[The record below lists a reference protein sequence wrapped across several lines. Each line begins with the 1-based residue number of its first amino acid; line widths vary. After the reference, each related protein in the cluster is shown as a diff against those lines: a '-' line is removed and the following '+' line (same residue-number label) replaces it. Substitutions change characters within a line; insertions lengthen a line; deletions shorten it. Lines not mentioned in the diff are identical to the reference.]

1 MEDIPFSYPGTKE
14 EKLLKKLSLG
24 IDSNSKNKYSIS
36 LLGYHSYLE
45 IKINTMAQMPKLY
58 KEKFSLDKI
67 KKISKYFLICE
78 SISDVISSI
87 EPNINQSK
95 IIEEKNT
102 FKFIISL
109 NHPLCKEA
117 IFIIPEKIKIF
128 DSTELYHII
137 TELRNNN
144 QNQQNIINQQQEIIK
159 NLQINVNDLMR
170 WVKTLEE
177 KMKIKEKEEKEK
189 EKRLYLDLKDSN
201 IIPND
206 YEKEKAIK
214 KWINPFKK
222 IKFELLFRKSRDG
235 SSCKT
240 FHKYC
245 DNKGPSLTLVETSKG
260 YKFGGYTPFSFK
272 SKEGYSPD
280 NDNETFI
287 FSLNLMKKFNK
298 LKEESLVY
306 FAPNFGPCFG
316 HGGSDFYI
324 YTNLNFGKTINKS
337 FLINSELTNGEQGDY
352 NVNELEI
359 YKVII

>member
-1 MEDIPFSYPGTKE
+1 M
-14 EKLLKKLSLG
+14 
-24 IDSNSKNKYSIS
+24 NKI
-36 LLGYHSYLE
+36 
-45 IKINTMAQMPKLY
+45 PKLY
-58 KEKFSLDKI
+58 KEKFSLDTI

-87 EPNINQSK
+87 EPNINQSS

-102 FKFIISL
+102 LKFIISL

-128 DSTELYHII
+128 DSAELYHII

-144 QNQQNIINQQQEIIK
+144 QNQQNIIKQQQEIIN
-159 NLQINVNDLMR
+159 NLQISVNDLMGR
-170 WVKTLEE
+170 MNTLEE
-177 KMKIKEKEEKEK
+177 KIKKKEMEEKEK
-189 EKRLYLDLKDSN
+189 EKREYSDLKDSK

-214 KWINPFKK
+214 NWINPFKK
-222 IKFELLFRKSRDG
+222 IRFELLFRKSRDG

-240 FHKYC
+240 FHNYC

-260 YKFGGYTPFSFK
+260 YKFGGYTPFSFQ
-272 SKEGYSPD
+272 SKIGYSPQ

-306 FAPNFGPCFG
+306 FSPDFGPCFG
-316 HGGSDFYI
+316 RGGGDFFLND
-324 YTNLNFGKTINKS
+324 NLNTGG
-337 FLINSELTNGEQGDY
+337 TNNGY
-352 NVNELEI
+352 F
-359 YKVII
+359 

>member
-1 MEDIPFSYPGTKE
+1 MTQI
-14 EKLLKKLSLG
+14 
-24 IDSNSKNKYSIS
+24 
-36 LLGYHSYLE
+36 
-45 IKINTMAQMPKLY
+45 PKLY
-58 KEKFSLDKI
+58 KEKFALDKI

-102 FKFIISL
+102 LKFIISL

-159 NLQINVNDLMR
+159 NLQNNVNNLMGR
-170 WVKTLEE
+170 VKALEE
-177 KMKIKEKEEKEK
+177 KMKKKEMEEKEK
-189 EKRLYLDLKDSN
+189 EKRLYSDLKDSK

-206 YEKEKAIK
+206 QEKEKAIK
-214 KWINPFKK
+214 NWINPFKK

-235 SSCKT
+235 SSCET

-272 SKEGYSPD
+272 SQEGNSPQ

-306 FAPNFGPCFG
+306 FTPNLGPCFG
-316 HGGSDFYI
+316 NGGGDFFLNS
-324 YTNLNFGKTINKS
+324 NLNSGSTTNDS
-337 FLINSELTNGEQGDY
+337 FLINSELTNGEKGKY